1 MDVFPLV
8 AENVAIRSAYAPFL
22 SCGYSR
28 CKRKVPLPAV
38 QAEGHAGSVSAGYNA
53 VLFAGADA
61 GEMVCL
67 GKGSGQLP
75 VEAAL
80 LNAGIGLF
88 HPSHSWTGRFPR
100 SGSKLRTPR
109 FAPFLTRE
117 GGTSALS
124 DAAEDGSIPLL
135 DSLIW
140 PHGH

>member
-1 MDVFPLV
+1 M
-8 AENVAIRSAYAPFL
+8 R
-22 SCGYSR
+22 G
-28 CKRKVPLPAV
+28 
-38 QAEGHAGSVSAGYNA
+38 GYNV
-53 VLFAGADA
+53 VLFAGEDA

-80 LNAGIGLF
+80 LNDGVGLF
-88 HPSHSWTGRFPR
+88 RPSHCLTGRFPR

-109 FAPFLTRE
+109 FAPFLTRQGE
-117 GGTSALS
+117 TSASS
-124 DAAEDGSIPLL
+124 DAAKDGSIPLL